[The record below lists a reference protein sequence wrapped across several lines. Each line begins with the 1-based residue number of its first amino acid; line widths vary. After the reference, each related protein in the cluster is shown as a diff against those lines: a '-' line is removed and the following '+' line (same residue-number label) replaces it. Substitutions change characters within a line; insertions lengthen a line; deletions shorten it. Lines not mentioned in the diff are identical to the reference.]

1 MHTVDVLAQTIR
13 AAEMLGYGVRQEWLG
28 GVGGGACEFGGR
40 KWIFVDL
47 ALNVVEQLDQ
57 VAAALRNDPAYH
69 AARLPAPVI
78 QVVEQ
83 RRAA

>member
-1 MHTVDVLAQTIR
+1 
-13 AAEMLGYGVRQEWLG
+13 
-28 GVGGGACEFGGR
+28 
-40 KWIFVDL
+40 L

-69 AARLPAPVI
+69 AARLPAPVL